1 MKQGRGRVVTSTPVK
16 RVTRASAKIT
26 GMLPEDSVLLERCP
40 HFKFFMRG
48 VHALLLFTLKD
59 KVVGYC
65 LQTFLAGIYK
75 FFY

>member
-1 MKQGRGRVVTSTPVK
+1 MKQGRGTSTPVK

-40 HFKFFMRG
+40 HFFMRG

-65 LQTFLAGIYK
+65 LQTFLAGIYT

>member
-48 VHALLLFTLKD
+48 VHALLLEIFRSH
-59 KVVGYC
+59 
-65 LQTFLAGIYK
+65 
-75 FFY
+75 

>member
-26 GMLPEDSVLLERCP
+26 GMLPEDSERCP

-48 VHALLLFTLKD
+48 VHALL
-59 KVVGYC
+59 
-65 LQTFLAGIYK
+65 
-75 FFY
+75 

>member
-1 MKQGRGRVVTSTPVK
+1 MTSTPVK

-26 GMLPEDSVLLERCP
+26 GMLPEDSVIREVSSFQVLYEGCTCTTFRD
-40 HFKFFMRG
+40 FS
-48 VHALLLFTLKD
+48 FTLKD

-65 LQTFLAGIYK
+65 LQTFLAGIYT

>member
-48 VHALLLFTLKD
+48 VHALL
-59 KVVGYC
+59 C
-65 LQTFLAGIYK
+65 SH
-75 FFY
+75 